1 MGVSHRPREFGRFY
15 HQENEMSEFLFQLMM
30 IARYGGG
37 HMDWNGGWWVLMLF
51 GMVLFWGLVGLA
63 IYLLVR
69 EVGSRRDQRPG
80 SGSTDALETLDRR
93 LAEGL
98 ISPEEYRERR
108 ALITG
113 AGTEPQEQK

>member
-1 MGVSHRPREFGRFY
+1 M
-15 HQENEMSEFLFQLMM
+15 MSKFVPQLLT
-30 IARYGGG
+30 IADYGGD
-37 HMDWNGGWWVLMLF
+37 HMDMDGGWWVLMVF

-63 IYLLVR
+63 VYLLVK

-80 SGSTDALETLDRR
+80 SGSTDVLEILDRR

-108 ALITG
+108 TLLTG
-113 AGTEPQEQK
+113 TGPEGPQQK